1 MKETEKV
8 LIHFK
13 SPAAEAK
20 YITLQLE
27 LKELRAKKQTAAIL
41 DKIDV
46 TISLMTLNKT
56 GFELPSGKI
65 KKVIKLLKQKT
76 KNKRVKYGTL
86 PVDKKPNNLQF
97 KDTMILYAERDGQ
110 IIFREFEPEVVKPL
124 PLEVK
129 IKAFS
134 VE

>member
-8 LIHFK
+8 TIQFK
-13 SPAAEAK
+13 SPTAEAK
-20 YITLQLE
+20 YISLQLD
-27 LKELRAKKQTAAIL
+27 LKELRNKKPTAAVL

-46 TISLMTLNKT
+46 TISLMTFCKVDFNLA
-56 GFELPSGKI
+56 SGKI

-76 KNKRVKYGTL
+76 KNKRCRYGTL
-86 PVDKKPNNLQF
+86 SQDKKPNSLQF
-97 KDTMILYAERDGQ
+97 KDTTILYSERDGQ

-124 PLEVK
+124 LLEVK